1 MLARCGLWQVAVSR
15 SQISASQ
22 VRSLGVAPAE
32 GGRGRMQSKV
42 SIKSTKVAPKSV
54 QKVQPSNVQPKLS
67 APKADIAVKLP
78 KPSLK
83 TSEKPKPTPK
93 EAKDLTKAPK
103 PSADFVFK
111 CPHCSYVH
119 ESKSSVK
126 QVSLLLKVF

>member
-1 MLARCGLWQVAVSR
+1 MLAKCGLWQVAVSR

-32 GGRGRMQSKV
+32 GGRMQSKV

-54 QKVQPSNVQPKLS
+54 QKVLPSNVQPKLS
-67 APKADIAVKLP
+67 APKADIAVKPP
-78 KPSLK
+78 KPSPK